1 MNYPTVDL
9 PTPTPIPTTHSNHPF
24 QRDVFHGRA
33 KVPHPSR
40 DSKAA
45 SISHCLGPSQ
55 GRPSGGF
62 LKWWV
67 SPTNPWGFPT
77 KMIILGWRLGVSP
90 FKETPKSW
98 VFDFWV
104 DFFRWK
110 KRWCERKHV
119 TPMAFGFLEWFVS
132 WKKHHDGFWN
142 FRNFFWNIVCVHY
155 SKTLVGFFNGKK
167 NSWNIL
173 FRWI

>member
-90 FKETPKSW
+90 FKGKHPSHGCLIFGW
-98 VFDFWV
+98 I
-104 DFFRWK
+104 FFGG
-110 KRWCERKHV
+110 RKDDV
-119 TPMAFGFLEWFVS
+119 KENTCDPN
-132 WKKHHDGFWN
+132 GFWLFGMICFLN
-142 FRNFFWNIVCVHY
+142 KTPWWILKFQIFFLKHCVC
-155 SKTLVGFFNGKK
+155 SL
-167 NSWNIL
+167 L
-173 FRWI
+173 